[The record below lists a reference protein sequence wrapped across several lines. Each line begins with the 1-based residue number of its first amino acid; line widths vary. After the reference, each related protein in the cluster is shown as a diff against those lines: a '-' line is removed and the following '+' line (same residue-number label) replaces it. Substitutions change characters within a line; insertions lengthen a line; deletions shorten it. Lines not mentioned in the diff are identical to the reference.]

1 MSKLERAPLPP
12 SSAGKISIIQNE
24 HLSFFSRGAT
34 LFVSLTV
41 VWCHSLPHPP
51 LVKALYITSYLAA
64 LFPGFMQCADISI
77 FLGLSAPRMIL
88 IRLTY
93 KKDSL
98 SAEKTVI
105 WAHLCVTGVILAL
118 SVNVLYT
125 STLFHLRIRLN
136 KTVSCLYFLFF
147 FGVPNMQNV
156 TVAPFFQ
163 TGTWGFQL
171 ITGIF
176 RSVTEIFHVPTQRKT
191 NIPSCVYHS
200 TRCHTWKPSLSEKNN
215 SIFISSGFICSSS
228 SSSRSTARC
237 LLSCNVP
244 TTVSGNERV

>member
-147 FGVPNMQNV
+147 FWGTEHAKCDCSTLFSNRDVRFSVDNWNF
-156 TVAPFFQ
+156 PFSYRDF
-163 TGTWGFQL
+163 
-171 ITGIF
+171 
-176 RSVTEIFHVPTQRKT
+176 P
-191 NIPSCVYHS
+191 CA
-200 TRCHTWKPSLSEKNN
+200 HT
-215 SIFISSGFICSSS
+215 
-228 SSSRSTARC
+228 A
-237 LLSCNVP
+237 
-244 TTVSGNERV
+244 